1 MLQSPAFGTDFP
13 FSEIRSNKVLEVYIN
28 LRRFISPVLVLF
40 LIVAFVAGSA
50 TAQDKAAQDKAAQ
63 EKAAQDKKAAPQG
76 PPTKPGSNLIP
87 TGEQVAESAVY
98 MYGTRGL
105 LDQIRRNGIERGQIT
120 RTTPEGQLEQA
131 SYERR
136 FVRGADA
143 SKDKIRVDQ
152 KMPTMEYSLVF
163 GDGRLWGI
171 INGSNFTPRQDAA
184 ASFMSQQWH
193 SIDALLRYKENGSTV
208 TYVDKAKQKGLDLYI
223 VDLTDKDN
231 RKTRYYVSVNTL
243 RVLWLE
249 YEEPLET
256 GGRPV
261 KYTRTFHNYRYAQ
274 GTLLPY
280 RSVLLVDDKQV
291 QETNVFSVIYGVKM
305 DDGVFQN
312 PEAQA
317 NNF

>member
-1 MLQSPAFGTDFP
+1 
-13 FSEIRSNKVLEVYIN
+13 
-28 LRRFISPVLVLF
+28 LRRFISPLLA
-40 LIVAFVAGSA
+40 LILIA
-50 TAQDKAAQDKAAQ
+50 TVHVGLATAQ
-63 EKAAQDKKAAPQG
+63 EKAAQDKKPEQQAP
-76 PPTKPGSNLIP
+76 PAKPGANLVP

-98 MYGTRGL
+98 VYGTREL
-105 LDQIRRNGIERGQIT
+105 LDQIRRNGIERGKIT
-120 RTTPEGQLEQA
+120 RTTAEGQTEEA

-136 FVRGADA
+136 FVRGKDA
-143 SKDKIRVDQ
+143 TKDKIRVDQ

-163 GDGRLWGI
+163 GDGHLWGI

-208 TYVDKAKQKGLDLYI
+208 TYVDKSKAKGIDLYI
-223 VDLTDKDN
+223 VDLIDKEK
-231 RKTRYYVSVNTL
+231 RKTRYYISVNTL
-243 RVLWLE
+243 RILWLE
-249 YEEPLET
+249 YEESLET
-256 GGRPV
+256 GGKPV

-280 RSVLLVDDKQV
+280 RSVLLADDKQL
-291 QETNVFSVIYGVKM
+291 QETNIFSVIYGVRM
-305 DDGVFQN
+305 DDGFFQN